1 MENKEKQKKAAAM
14 AAASYIQDQM
24 TIGLGTGSTALFLIH
39 EAGSMLR
46 EGRRFQ
52 AVATSEAA
60 ETLAIS
66 LGIPIIR
73 PEETERVDLAIDGVD
88 EIDGSF
94 CAVKG
99 GGGALLREKIVAQK
113 AEQVIWIMD
122 ESKPVKRLGTF
133 PLPVEVLP
141 FGAEWAA
148 EAIRAMGGKAVC
160 RMKDGRTF
168 FTDNGNM
175 ILDVVMKEDTD
186 LREAA
191 KEIRLIPGVLE
202 TGIFDRICSRIIIGT
217 GNGVRELV
225 NPNPVK
231 KNGRFERE
239 QADGKMQESR
249 E

>member
-1 MENKEKQKKAAAM
+1 
-14 AAASYIQDQM
+14 
-24 TIGLGTGSTALFLIH
+24 
-39 EAGSMLR
+39 
-46 EGRRFQ
+46 
-52 AVATSEAA
+52 
-60 ETLAIS
+60 
-66 LGIPIIR
+66 
-73 PEETERVDLAIDGVD
+73 
-88 EIDGSF
+88 
-94 CAVKG
+94 
-99 GGGALLREKIVAQK
+99 
-113 AEQVIWIMD
+113 MD

-191 KEIRLIPGVLE
+191 KEIRQIPGVLE

-231 KNGRFERE
+231 KNVRFERE
-239 QADGKMQESR
+239 EADGKKQECR

>member
-24 TIGLGTGSTALFLIH
+24 IIGLGTGSTALFLIH

-60 ETLAIS
+60 EALAVS
-66 LGIPIIR
+66 LGIPVLR

-168 FTDNGNM
+168 FTDNM

-191 KEIRLIPGVLE
+191 KEIRQIPGVLE

-231 KNGRFERE
+231 KNRKVERE
-239 QADGKMQESR
+239 EADGKKQECR

>member
-1 MENKEKQKKAAAM
+1 MENKEKQKKAAAI

-39 EAGSMLR
+39 EAGSMIR

-60 ETLAIS
+60 EALAVS
-66 LGIPIIR
+66 LGIPVIR

-122 ESKPVKRLGTF
+122 ESKPVKRLGDI
-133 PLPVEVLP
+133 PSPRG
-141 FGAEWAA
+141 GAS
-148 EAIRAMGGKAVC
+148 IRSRMGGGSHP
-160 RMKDGRTF
+160 R
-168 FTDNGNM
+168 
-175 ILDVVMKEDTD
+175 
-186 LREAA
+186 
-191 KEIRLIPGVLE
+191 
-202 TGIFDRICSRIIIGT
+202 
-217 GNGVRELV
+217 
-225 NPNPVK
+225 
-231 KNGRFERE
+231 NGR
-239 QADGKMQESR
+239 
-249 E
+249 

>member
-1 MENKEKQKKAAAM
+1 M
-14 AAASYIQDQM
+14 
-24 TIGLGTGSTALFLIH
+24 
-39 EAGSMLR
+39 
-46 EGRRFQ
+46 
-52 AVATSEAA
+52 
-60 ETLAIS
+60 S
-66 LGIPIIR
+66 LGIPVLR

-148 EAIRAMGGKAVC
+148 ETIRAMGGKAVC

-191 KEIRLIPGVLE
+191 KEIRQIPGVLE

-231 KNGRFERE
+231 KNRKVERE
-239 QADGKMQESR
+239 EADGKKQECR

>member
-1 MENKEKQKKAAAM
+1 MENREKQKKAAAM

-24 TIGLGTGSTALFLIH
+24 IVGLGTGSTAMYLIR
-39 EAGSMLR
+39 EAGSMIR
-46 EGRRFQ
+46 AGRRFQ
-52 AVATSEAA
+52 AVATSKAT

-66 LGIPIIR
+66 LGIPVIR

-122 ESKPVKRLGTF
+122 ESKQVRRLGAF

-141 FGAEWAA
+141 FGAVWAA

-160 RMKDGRTF
+160 RRKDGRTF

-175 ILDVVMKEDTD
+175 ILDVLLEENTD
-186 LREAA
+186 VRKAA
-191 KEIRLIPGVLE
+191 KEIRRIPGVLE
-202 TGIFDRICSRIIIGT
+202 TGIFDRICSRIIIGA

-225 NPNPVK
+225 NPAPMK
-231 KNGRFERE
+231 KNRRFERE
-239 QADGKMQESR
+239 EADGKMQECR